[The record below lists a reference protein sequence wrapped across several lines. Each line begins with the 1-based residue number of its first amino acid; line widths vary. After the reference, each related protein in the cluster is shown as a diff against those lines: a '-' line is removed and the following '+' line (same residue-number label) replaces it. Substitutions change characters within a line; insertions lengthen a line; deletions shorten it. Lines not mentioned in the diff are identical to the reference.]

1 MAEPTPPTP
10 ASPGPP
16 GPDPGA
22 PFKPGELDPELI
34 KLARPRLK
42 IGIVTSAGLV
52 VLCAVFLFRLG
63 PDRRFAG
70 ADPTPRPVTA
80 ADVLA
85 GKVDTEQL
93 IAVAAEPVIAHAIRV
108 ATAPGRL
115 GLRIAPARGTGDRL
129 WIAVPG
135 DAGQPPATAD
145 HAGRLRKLDALPFAT
160 AARAYAA
167 AHPRPVFASVAA
179 VRAGLAAGKVA
190 TVAGDQVA
198 VTDATPVALD
208 VVAPDTATIV
218 ASLQERLPDAA
229 TWLTA
234 LRAAGITAAG
244 AAPATT
250 PDTALGQARFTVP
263 ASVAATTAKL
273 EAAGLWG
280 ARVEPVTRHEQTT
293 WGALRGAQTAGAPGL
308 HVGGQILPGDQLIGL
323 HVARAIPD
331 DAYVVVAGEL
341 PDDYWYVVP
350 ITVGLAVT
358 LLVFAWALVRAIR
371 RDLVATRT

>member
-1 MAEPTPPTP
+1 MAQPTPPTP
-10 ASPGPP
+10 ASGPHE
-16 GPDPGA
+16 PGA

-42 IGIVTSAGLV
+42 VGIITAAGLV
-52 VLCAVFLFRLG
+52 VLCAVFLFRLD

-70 ADPTPRPVTA
+70 ADAQPVAVTA
-80 ADVLA
+80 ADVVA
-85 GKVDTEQL
+85 GKIGPEQL
-93 IAVAAEPVIAHAIRV
+93 IAVTVEPVISQAIRV
-108 ATAPGRL
+108 ANAPGRL

-129 WIAVPG
+129 WVAVPG
-135 DAGQPPATAD
+135 DASQPPATAA

-167 AHPRPVFASVAA
+167 DHPRPVFASVAA
-179 VRAGLAAGKVA
+179 VRAGLATGKVA
-190 TVAGDQVA
+190 TVAGDQIA
-198 VTDATPVALD
+198 LTDATAVALD
-208 VVAPDTATIV
+208 LVAPDAATIV

-234 LRAAGITAAG
+234 LRSAGITPSGPAA
-244 AAPATT
+244 AAAA
-250 PDTALGQARFTVP
+250 DTALGQIRFTVP

-293 WGALRGAQTAGAPGL
+293 WAALRAGQPDL
-308 HVGGQILPGDQLIGL
+308 HVGGQVLAADQLIGL
-323 HVARAIPD
+323 YVARAIPD

-350 ITVGLAVT
+350 ITIALAVT

-371 RDLVATRT
+371 RDLVAARTD